1 MTMIKDCTGLVLAG
15 GHSRRMGR
23 DKTVLEFNG
32 QTLLQRTVAL
42 LQTIF
47 PSVLVSVRRFRQD
60 VVAPQVVDELPDAGP
75 LAGLCA
81 GLAKADTS
89 WVFAV
94 AADMPFL
101 LPQVIQRLAESR
113 DDVQAVVP
121 VIQGYPQPLAAYY
134 ATSALPVLQA
144 FLAEPGKHSL
154 RGALERLTVCHV
166 DGNRLQGADPGLRS
180 FLDLDTPDD
189 VEVARRHEC
198 AAE

>member
-47 PSVLVSVRRFRQD
+47 PSVLVSVRSLRQD
-60 VVAPQVVDELPDAGP
+60 VTVPQVVDEYPDAGP

-81 GLAKADTS
+81 GLAKVDTP
-89 WVFAV
+89 WVFAA

-101 LPQVIQRLAESR
+101 LPEVIRRLAESR
-113 DDVQAVVP
+113 EGVQAVVP
-121 VIQGYPQPLAAYY
+121 VIQGCPQPLAAYY
-134 ATSALPVLQA
+134 ASSALPELQVS
-144 FLAEPGKHSL
+144 LTMPGKHSL
-154 RGALERLTVCHV
+154 RGALERLTVCRVH
-166 DGNRLQGADPGLRS
+166 DNRLQRVDPSLRS
-180 FLDLDTPDD
+180 FIDLDTPDD
-189 VEVARRHEC
+189 VAAARLYE
-198 AAE
+198 